1 MEKTT
6 ILIADD
12 EPAFRSGLRA
22 LLRSVADLDLIG
34 DAASGAEVIR
44 LAADLQPDIIL
55 MDINMPGVN
64 GIEATRRILT
74 TSPHI
79 GILMLTMFE
88 DDDSVFAAL
97 RAGARGYLLKG
108 ALKAEILRAIQ
119 TVSGGGVV
127 FGAAIAQ
134 HVLRYFSGLKPV
146 EPADL
151 FPELTDR
158 EREVLGLIAQGYS
171 NVEIASQ
178 LVISAKTVRNHI
190 SNIFSKLQ
198 VTDRAQAIVRARETG
213 LGVQLRGSRPDSAA
227 PGHDAR

>member
-1 MEKTT
+1 MDKIS

-22 LLRSVADLDLIG
+22 LLKSANELALIG
-34 DAASGAEVIR
+34 DAATGSEVIR

-64 GIEATRRILT
+64 GIEATRRILN

-79 GILMLTMFE
+79 GILILTMFE
-88 DDDSVFAAL
+88 DDDSVFTAM

-108 ALKAEILRAIQ
+108 VLKAEILRAIQ

-134 HVLRYFSGLKPV
+134 RMMRYFAGIKPV
-146 EPADL
+146 EPSDL

-158 EREVLGLIAQGYS
+158 EREILGLIAQGR
-171 NVEIASQ
+171 NNAEIAQRLTLSG
-178 LVISAKTVRNHI
+178 KTIRNHI
-190 SNIFSKLQ
+190 TNIFSKLQ
-198 VTDRAQAIVRARETG
+198 VADRAQAIVRARDAG
-213 LGVQLRGSRPDSAA
+213 LGKK
-227 PGHDAR
+227 

>member
-1 MEKTT
+1 MDKVS
-6 ILIADD
+6 LLLADD

-22 LLRSVADLDLIG
+22 LLKSAADLELLG
-34 DAASGAEVIR
+34 DAASGEEVIR

-64 GIEATRRILT
+64 GIEATRRILA

-79 GILMLTMFE
+79 GVLILTMFE
-88 DDDSVFAAL
+88 DDDSVFAAM

-108 ALKAEILRAIQ
+108 ALKAEILRAVQ

-127 FGAAIAQ
+127 FGAVIAQ
-134 HVLRYFSGLKPV
+134 RLMRYFTGLKPV
-146 EPADL
+146 EPVAL

-158 EREVLGLIAQGYS
+158 EREILGLIAQGHS
-171 NVEIASQ
+171 NPEIAER
-178 LVISAKTVRNHI
+178 LVLSGKTVRNHI

-198 VTDRAQAIVRARETG
+198 VADRAQAIVRAREAG
-213 LGVQLRGSRPDSAA
+213 LK
-227 PGHDAR
+227 

>member
-1 MEKTT
+1 MDKIS

-22 LLRSVADLDLIG
+22 LLKSTDDLALVADATTGSEAL
-34 DAASGAEVIR
+34 R
-44 LAADLQPDIIL
+44 LAAELQPDIIL

-79 GILMLTMFE
+79 GILILTMFE
-88 DDDSVFAAL
+88 DDDSVFAAM

-108 ALKAEILRAIQ
+108 ALKAEMLRAIQ

-134 HVLRYFSGLKPV
+134 RMMRYFTGLKPI

-158 EREVLGLIAQGYS
+158 EREILGLIAQGYTNAEMAQRLTLS
-171 NVEIASQ
+171 G
-178 LVISAKTVRNHI
+178 KTIRNHI
-190 SNIFSKLQ
+190 TNIFSKLQ
-198 VTDRAQAIVRARETG
+198 VADRAQAIVRARDAG
-213 LGVQLRGSRPDSAA
+213 LRVS
-227 PGHDAR
+227 

>member
-1 MEKTT
+1 MDKIS

-22 LLRSVADLDLIG
+22 LLRSVADLDLVG
-34 DAASGAEVIR
+34 DATTGDEAIR

-88 DDDSVFAAL
+88 DDDSVFAAM

-119 TVSGGGVV
+119 AVSSGGVI

-134 HVLRYFSGLKPV
+134 RMMRYFTGLKPV
-146 EPADL
+146 EPIAL
-151 FPELTDR
+151 FPELTER
-158 EREVLGLIAQGYS
+158 EREILTLIAQGQS
-171 NVEIASQ
+171 NAAIAGQ
-178 LVISAKTVRNHI
+178 LVISPKTVSNHI

-198 VTDRAQAIVRARETG
+198 VADRAQAAIRAREAG
-213 LGVQLRGSRPDSAA
+213 LK
-227 PGHDAR
+227 

>member
-1 MEKTT
+1 MEKNPMEKIS

-22 LLRSVADLDLIG
+22 LLKSAAGLELVG
-34 DAASGAEVIR
+34 DAAAGDEAIR

-55 MDINMPGVN
+55 MDINMPGLN
-64 GIEATRRILT
+64 GIEVTRRILT

-88 DDDSVFAAL
+88 DDDSLFAAM

-119 TVSGGGVV
+119 AVSSGEVI

-134 HVLRYFSGLKPV
+134 RIMRYFTGLKPV
-146 EPADL
+146 EPVAR
-151 FPELTDR
+151 FPELTGR
-158 EREVLGLIAQGYS
+158 EREILSLIAQGF
-171 NVEIASQ
+171 NNAEIAGRLS
-178 LVISAKTVRNHI
+178 LSGKTVRNHI
-190 SNIFSKLQ
+190 TNIFDKLQ
-198 VTDRAQAIVRARETG
+198 VADRAQAIVRAREAG
-213 LGVQLRGSRPDSAA
+213 LGGK
-227 PGHDAR
+227 

>member
-1 MEKTT
+1 MDITS

-22 LLRSVADLDLIG
+22 LLKSVNELALLG
-34 DAASGAEVIR
+34 EAETGGESIR
-44 LAADLQPDIIL
+44 LANDLQPDIIL

-64 GIEATRRILT
+64 GIEATRRILH

-79 GILMLTMFE
+79 GILILTMFE
-88 DDDSVFAAL
+88 DDDSVFTAM

-108 ALKAEILRAIQ
+108 TLKAEILRAIQ

-134 HVLRYFSGLKPV
+134 RMMRYFGGMKPV
-146 EPADL
+146 GPPEL

-158 EREVLGLIAQGYS
+158 EREILGLIAQGR
-171 NVEIASQ
+171 NNAEIAQRLTLSG
-178 LVISAKTVRNHI
+178 KTIRNHI
-190 SNIFSKLQ
+190 TNIFSKLQ
-198 VTDRAQAIVRARETG
+198 VADRAQAIVRARDAG
-213 LGVQLRGSRPDSAA
+213 LGQR
-227 PGHDAR
+227 